1 MVPVVAALPAHLR
14 CYFVEVAAWR
24 DTALAARRS
33 PDLAPAI
40 VMGGA
45 KPRVVASDRVARD
58 RMVTAQ
64 RHGLERARA
73 QASALGAQAAHAVD
87 PETARRLRRASI
99 IAAYNARHLEH
110 ELAR

>member
-1 MVPVVAALPAHLR
+1 MSLNIKR
-14 CYFVEVAAWR
+14 EETYR
-24 DTALAARRS
+24 LAQE
-33 PDLAPAI
+33 LAKLTGESVTDA
-40 VMGGA
+40 VTKA
-45 KPRVVASDRVARD
+45 VQERLDEHASDRVARD